1 MEKTKKITFA
11 SLVALSVFSFLSLL
25 FLIILGT
32 FGFLYVF
39 SMPFLLMVSI
49 LSLVL
54 AVMLKKN
61 SEQEFYAN
69 KSICVANIVLVCLA
83 VLIIVI
89 TTIIDLIEIFESWN
103 CYLSIITINTILCV
117 ILAVPQILYLLKLK
131 KANTL
136 SKEELQKLKFSK
148 HKTIIFVS
156 LVVSVA
162 LAFFAGYMLI
172 YGVCENLLHWG
183 FEKNPHSDSTIT
195 PKNYALSLEILSAV
209 VYPVSFLTSFV
220 VSVCLLAKMSKATDG
235 KLLASK
241 KSFVSNLIA
250 HIAMLVDVLLSTL
263 GVAVIY
269 DLGVEGGDPPLI
281 IVLSLVALVLAVV
294 SLIALRKIRLSGN
307 FTKDEAL
314 KLVISK
320 GGVIGKQLAEIEEL
334 KKHGV
339 ISDEE
344 YNRLRNR
351 ILGKE

>member
-1 MEKTKKITFA
+1 MEKTKKLTFA

-25 FLIILGT
+25 FFIMLGT

-54 AVMLKKN
+54 AVMLKKK

-69 KSICVANIVLVCLA
+69 KAICVANIVLVCLA

-89 TTIIDLIEIFESWN
+89 TTIIDLIEMFESWSH
-103 CYLSIITINTILCV
+103 YLTIITVDTILCAV
-117 ILAVPQILYLLKLK
+117 LAVPQILYLFKLK

-136 SKEELQKLKFSK
+136 SKEELKKLKFSK

-172 YGVCENLLHWG
+172 YFGLCENLLHWG
-183 FEKNPHSDSTIT
+183 FETEIRSDERIIPGDYSVFM
-195 PKNYALSLEILSAV
+195 EILGAV
-209 VYPVSFLTSFV
+209 YLVSFVVSFV

-241 KSFVSNLIA
+241 NSFVLNLIA
-250 HIAMLVDVLLSTL
+250 HIAMLVDVLLSTF
-263 GVAVIY
+263 GAAVIF
-269 DLGVEGGDPPLI
+269 DLGVEGGVPPLI
-281 IVLSLVALVLAVV
+281 IVLLLVALVLAVV
-294 SLIALRKIRLSGN
+294 SLIALRKISLSGN

>member
-103 CYLSIITINTILCV
+103 SYLSIITINTILCAV
-117 ILAVPQILYLLKLK
+117 LAVPQILYLFKLK

-136 SKEELQKLKFSK
+136 SKEELKKLKFSK

-172 YGVCENLLHWG
+172 YGYYENLLHWG
-183 FEKNPHSDSTIT
+183 FEKEIRYDDYIIPDDY
-195 PKNYALSLEILSAV
+195 KVFMEILGAV
-209 VYPVSFLTSFV
+209 YLVSFVVSFV

-235 KLLASK
+235 KLLTSK

-250 HIAMLVDVLLSTL
+250 HIAMLVNVLLSTL
-263 GVAVIY
+263 GAAVIY

-314 KLVISK
+314 KLVISR